1 MLREPRN
8 RVYRLVG
15 SKLLEMSGSQILA
28 AIIAAFLVTQL
39 AIFTTTV
46 YLHRSLTHRALTV
59 HPVAAFPCRLLIWT
73 TTGMRPREWVAV
85 HRKHHASTD
94 TSEDPHSPLVVGFW
108 RVQLGNVGLYKRAA
122 RDDEMVRKYARDIP
136 TDRLDRLAFDYAFV
150 GLGIG
155 VTIIVVVMWALG
167 FGLIT
172 GFVAA
177 GIHAVLYVML
187 AGAINAVG
195 HQYGDQPYQNSAT
208 NLRPLALVTGGE
220 GLHNNH
226 HAAPTSARFSL
237 HRGELDPGW
246 WVVRALTALHL
257 AHVRHGD
264 VHLKPVAQ

>member
-1 MLREPRN
+1 VLLHLLLA
-8 RVYRLVG
+8 LVV
-15 SKLLEMSGSQILA
+15 A
-28 AIIAAFLVTQL
+28 AALIQVAVFS
-39 AIFTTTV
+39 TTI
-46 YLHRSLTHRALTV
+46 YLHRCATHKALIV
-59 HPVAAFPCRLLIWT
+59 HPSVEWT
-73 TTGMRPREWVAV
+73 FKMALWLTTGQCTKEWVAV

-94 TSEDPHSPLVVGFW
+94 TDEDPHSPMVVGFW

-136 TDRLDRLAFDYAFV
+136 TDRVDRLAFDYSLA

-155 VTIIVVVMWALG
+155 ITILVVVMWALG
-167 FGLIT
+167 FGLLT

-177 GIHAVLYVML
+177 GLHAVLYVML

-195 HQYGDQPYQNSAT
+195 HQYGERPYRNSGT

-246 WVVRALTALHL
+246 WVVRALTAMRL
-257 AHVRHGD
+257 AHVRHDD
-264 VHLKPVAQ
+264 VHMKPVA